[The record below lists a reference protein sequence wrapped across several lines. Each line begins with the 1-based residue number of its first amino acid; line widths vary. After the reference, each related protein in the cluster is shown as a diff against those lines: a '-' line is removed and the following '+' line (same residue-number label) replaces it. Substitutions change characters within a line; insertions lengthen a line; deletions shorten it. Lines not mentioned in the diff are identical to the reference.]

1 MLQIKYG
8 CQSSLTE
15 KVTFEQRCE
24 DGQGVI
30 LTATG
35 GRTMPA
41 GGRSQRNIT
50 GAKEVGGHCAGGE
63 GTQQREVRK
72 SDLRKPRAG
81 QITKF

>member
-1 MLQIKYG
+1 M
-8 CQSSLTE
+8 
-15 KVTFEQRCE
+15 TFEQRCE

-41 GGRSQRNIT
+41 GGNIT
-50 GAKEVGGHCAGGE
+50 GAEDVGGHCAGGE